1 MPRDWANWFVI
12 SRVHYIENLVITNLL
27 ENNQSVC
34 YIGVQLIINGT
45 NKKREDKVIFYDS
58 ASITL
63 YMMEPWTEKLLSC
76 YKVKGFS
83 SLLVCFAFIVSHMMT
98 IIRYIRVDFMFR
110 LLDCFCYNKDFV
122 VYIEVRFIEV
132 DLFHT
137 FCCNFSRA
145 EEYRLL

>member
-1 MPRDWANWFVI
+1 
-12 SRVHYIENLVITNLL
+12 
-27 ENNQSVC
+27 
-34 YIGVQLIINGT
+34 
-45 NKKREDKVIFYDS
+45 
-58 ASITL
+58 
-63 YMMEPWTEKLLSC
+63 MMEPWTEKLLSC

-83 SLLVCFAFIVSHMMT
+83 LLLVWFAFIFSHMMT

-132 DLFHT
+132 LFHT